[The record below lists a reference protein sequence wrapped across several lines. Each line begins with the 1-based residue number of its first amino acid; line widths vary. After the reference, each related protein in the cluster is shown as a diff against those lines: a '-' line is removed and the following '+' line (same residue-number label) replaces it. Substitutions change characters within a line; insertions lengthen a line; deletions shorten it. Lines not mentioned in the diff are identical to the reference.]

1 MSKYTEEQVW
11 ALEQFESLVAKLGS
25 LNKASEQ
32 VGIHAAIMSPLRKG
46 TYAGDVEGQF
56 KKLIGYFK
64 VKEEARALLKF
75 VGTEYAPTSIS
86 ERVYETIRNCQL
98 QGGLAIACGDAGI
111 GKTKAAQ
118 KFVADHPDGAI
129 YISLNPCLTTLKSLL
144 KLLCNKLNVT
154 ERTIDEMWLGIAAKL
169 RDGMVLIF
177 DEAQHLPIRTV
188 EALRALTD
196 HFADRGL
203 TLGIVFVGN
212 SETVTRFN
220 GTKKAEFAQISNRTR
235 QRKLLTT
242 GNISREDIKL
252 LFPVLAQQSMEKE
265 IDFLLNIA
273 RSSQAIRGASALFAN
288 AYDND
293 NYTYEGLVAMA
304 KHMEMRLVG

>member
-1 MSKYTEEQVW
+1 MSKYTPEQEW
-11 ALEQFESLVAKLGS
+11 ALEQFETLVARVGS
-25 LNKASEQ
+25 QNKACNL
-32 VGIHAAIMSPLRKG
+32 VGVSAAIMSPLRKG
-46 TYAGDVEGQF
+46 SYAGDSEAQF
-56 KKLIGYFK
+56 ARLISYFK
-64 VKEEARALLKF
+64 VKEEARNVLKF
-75 VGTEYAPTSIS
+75 VGTDYAPTSIS

-118 KFVADHPDGAI
+118 KFVADNPDGAI

-144 KLLCNKLNVT
+144 KLLCHRLNVT
-154 ERTIDEMWLGIAAKL
+154 ERTIDEMWLGIANKL
-169 RDGMVLIF
+169 RDGQVLIF

-196 HFADRGL
+196 HFAERGL

-220 GTKKAEFAQISNRTR
+220 GTRKAEFAQISNRTR
-235 QRKLLTT
+235 QRKLFTT
-242 GNISREDIKL
+242 SHITREDIKL
-252 LFPVLAQQSMEKE
+252 LFPVLDQGNMDKE
-265 IDFLLNIA
+265 IDFLLGVA
-273 RSSQAIRGASALFAN
+273 RSSQAIRGASVLFAN

-293 NYTYEGLVAMA
+293 NYSYEGLVAMA